1 LWRRPWRRGGPA
13 RTSGSRWRPKPI
25 RLRFSF
31 GLQEQ
36 ASLKRTPRLHTESD
50 LGALGMD
57 GKIISRRF
65 QWLWFQAQ
73 IHPEST
79 GIVCGS
85 WRPESVPV
93 LRHCFWADGPCIV
106 LEPNRGLSRGPS
118 TTLGSSLTATATSVG
133 FGFCL
138 DSFYQE
144 QLSPFICRVTSFE
157 LRSFEFLLVFF
168 VALAGIS
175 LLGEV
180 NRVVTRLITRG
191 VVVLRLLDSG
201 LRI

>member
-1 LWRRPWRRGGPA
+1 MWGRPWRHGGLA

-36 ASLKRTPRLHTESD
+36 AALKQTSRLHTESD
-50 LGALGMD
+50 LGALDMD

-65 QWLWFQAQ
+65 QWIWSQAQ

-85 WRPESVPV
+85 WHPESVPV

-106 LEPNRGLSRGPS
+106 LEPNRGASRGPS
-118 TTLGSSLTATATSVG
+118 MTLGSLLTATATSLG

-138 DSFYQE
+138 DLFCHE
-144 QLSPFICRVTSFE
+144 QLSLFI
-157 LRSFEFLLVFF
+157 
-168 VALAGIS
+168 
-175 LLGEV
+175 
-180 NRVVTRLITRG
+180 
-191 VVVLRLLDSG
+191 G
-201 LRI
+201 L